1 MFALWAKKKTLK
13 TAISPSF
20 KLAHQPKIVQLH
32 ANAHVKSGETV
43 SLVQGLRC
51 DQSAARSD

>member
-1 MFALWAKKKTLK
+1 MFALWAKKKTLR
-13 TAISPSF
+13 TARSPSF